1 MPAEKTFKIGGKEV
15 TLTRNAVEDSVRRME
30 PGPIRRYSVTINGV
44 RFPIKQVV
52 AAASGQPPAAFIAT
66 DAYRILNRLGFEI
79 QSDEPPSPDASFEE
93 FNKGLADFLPAVQDG
108 FDCIVNLASEV
119 DFEGANVVKPEAV
132 IAMLTGSL
140 ADDLHDVLVLCS
152 NERKSG
158 ALRLL
163 RTPYEKFLYASHIS
177 KHPKGARDFLT
188 FDAIQARALL
198 DGIEKSHSY
207 KISVEGQARLEE
219 MFKLAQQHFKKT
231 KCKEC
236 GESGPRM
243 WTKVTPEQMSKEAG
257 LESLHAITYR
267 YSTLMIHPSFR
278 GLTDQMKDTFK
289 MPAILFAVYRLTLET
304 LKLQWTYFKKNDTAT
319 GRTADV
325 MRHLYEV
332 ASLVQDP
339 SRLMDQNLA
348 AE

>member
-1 MPAEKTFKIGGKEV
+1 MNIPV
-15 TLTRNAVEDSVRRME
+15 W
-30 PGPIRRYSVTINGV
+30 
-44 RFPIKQVV
+44 
-52 AAASGQPPAAFIAT
+52 
-66 DAYRILNRLGFEI
+66 
-79 QSDEPPSPDASFEE
+79 
-93 FNKGLADFLPAVQDG
+93 
-108 FDCIVNLASEV
+108 
-119 DFEGANVVKPEAV
+119 
-132 IAMLTGSL
+132 
-140 ADDLHDVLVLCS
+140 
-152 NERKSG
+152 
-158 ALRLL
+158 
-163 RTPYEKFLYASHIS
+163 S
-177 KHPKGARDFLT
+177 KLLT

-198 DGIEKSHSY
+198 DGIEKSHNY
-207 KISVEGQARLEE
+207 RISVEGQARLEE

-339 SRLMDQNLA
+339 SRLTDQNLA